1 MDQWWLGR
9 AHWFFWLSVSKILP
23 QWGSRGLL
31 TLKCLSPILSI
42 DPLFFFFLLG
52 PQPKALNFPQK
63 VTLGGNNIQTLDTL
77 WEL

>member
-1 MDQWWLGR
+1 MDQWWLGT

-42 DPLFFFFLLG
+42 DPFFFLLG
-52 PQPKALNFPQK
+52 PEPRALNFPQK
-63 VTLGGNNIQTLDTL
+63 VTLGGNNIQTLDIL